1 MVVFS
6 VDFTVVLSVESAYV
20 TTVGVLTTGSG
31 YTTGID
37 GLGGR
42 VLIDGVTV
50 TASEPGAVVVLVK
63 LMGRMACGI

>member
-1 MVVFS
+1 LVVFS
-6 VDFTVVLSVESAYV
+6 VVVTVPLSVELVSV
-20 TTVGVLTTGSG
+20 ITVGVSTTGSG
-31 YTTGID
+31 STTGIE

-63 LMGRMACGI
+63 LMGRIACGI